1 MTKPPFKDLLFI
13 SIQMLLFVAY
23 LLPISIGF
31 FTINLLV
38 KYLFLGLS
46 VLGFLVIILA
56 IIQLDKNLT
65 PFPSP
70 KQNGSLI
77 NTGLYKFVRHPIYSG
92 IIVCTIAF
100 GFYNQNIW
108 RIGIGVFLWI
118 LFYFKSIY
126 EEKMLSDK
134 FSQYIDYKHDTRR
147 FFPFI

>member
-70 KQNGSLI
+70 KKNGNLI
-77 NTGLYKFVRHPIYSG
+77 NNGLYKFVRHPIYTG
-92 IIVCTIAF
+92 IIICTITF
-100 GFYNQNIW
+100 GVYNQNIW
-108 RIGIGVFLWI
+108 RIGIGVVLWI

-126 EEKMLSDK
+126 EEKMLCQK
-134 FSQYIDYKHDTRR
+134 FNQYIDYKNNTGR
-147 FFPFI
+147 FFPFF

>member
-13 SIQMLLFVAY
+13 SIQILLFVAF
-23 LLPISIGF
+23 LLPISF
-31 FTINLLV
+31 AFLSINLV
-38 KYLFLGLS
+38 IKYLFLGLA
-46 VLGFLVIILA
+46 VLGFLIIILA

-77 NTGLYKFVRHPIYSG
+77 NTGLYKFIRHPIYTG
-92 IIVCTIAF
+92 IIICTIAF

-126 EEKMLSDK
+126 EEKMLCQK
-134 FSQYIDYKHDTRR
+134 FNQYIDYKKNTSR

>member
-23 LLPISIGF
+23 LLPI
-31 FTINLLV
+31 TIEFLFVNLVV
-38 KYLFLGLS
+38 KYLFLGLA

-56 IIQLDKNLT
+56 IVQLDKNLT

-70 KQNGSLI
+70 KQKGSLI
-77 NTGLYKFVRHPIYSG
+77 NTGLYKFIRHPIYTG
-92 IIVCTIAF
+92 IIVCTISF

-126 EEKMLSDK
+126 EEKMLSIK
-134 FSQYIDYKHDTRR
+134 FSKYADYKLDTGR